1 MTGLAALDLRTSYRK
16 GRDDI
21 AHEFYLPVMEVAT
34 TYDRAVGYF
43 RSSIFIIAW
52 SALRGFVQRGGK
64 LRILC
69 SQVMS
74 QGDLAALD
82 QGYAARVDE
91 ELAARL
97 QAEVESLLAD
107 DDVAEPTR
115 ILAALVAENVV
126 ELKVAILRP
135 AAGAAEHRI
144 FHDKVGI
151 VSDAHGARVAFKGS
165 MNETWGGLA
174 DGGNLESVDV
184 FCDWID
190 GRDAERVAD
199 EVDYFSELWSN
210 NYPGLTV
217 QPFPEVARESLVA
230 AAPRDWET
238 ALEHLIEAAA
248 TEAPARPESST
259 DSKGR
264 KLKQHQSD
272 GLASWRRHGRRGI
285 LAFVTGA
292 GKTFTALHALRE
304 SILKYGEV
312 PVIVAP
318 DKLLFEQWYDE
329 LKPLAE
335 ELDVRVLRAGAGHDH
350 WRGVLRSWT
359 APGDDRRLVL
369 TTVQTARQPDFH
381 RRLAKDA
388 GLFLVA
394 DEVHRLGSPSN
405 QALMDDRIF
414 GPRLGL
420 SATPE
425 RAGDSDGTTAILTFF
440 EGIREPRY
448 ALADAIRDR
457 VLTPYFYRPHT
468 ISLTDDESAQ
478 WDKLTQK
485 IVRLRARLGDGAAD
499 DDGLERLYF
508 ERARIVK
515 QAGAKIELAVS
526 VIRDNYSHGDRWL
539 IYCDDRVQLEAVRSA
554 LASAGYRAMPYYSAM
569 DSSKDETLHWLSE
582 YGGIVV
588 AIRCLDEG
596 VDIPAVTHA
605 LILASSKNP
614 REFIQRRGRVLRRAA
629 NKVYA
634 YIHDAIV
641 SPPRP
646 EDGAGPD
653 PITLGELAR
662 AIEFAQGAANAP
674 GVAELINIAIDAG
687 IDWQSLTKTGLED
700 RDDDE

>member
-1 MTGLAALDLRTSYRK
+1 MTGLAGLNLHTSYRK

-21 AHEFYLPVMEVAT
+21 AHDFYLPMMEAAI

-74 QGDLAALD
+74 EGDLAALE
-82 QGYAARVDE
+82 QGYAARVNE

-107 DDVAEPTR
+107 DDVAEPTK

-151 VSDAHGARVAFKGS
+151 VSDVHGARVAFKGS

-190 GRDAERVAD
+190 GRDAQRVAD
-199 EVDYFSELWSN
+199 EVEYFAELWSN
-210 NYPGLTV
+210 NYPGLV
-217 QPFPEVARESLVA
+217 VLPFPEIARESLVA
-230 AAPRDWET
+230 AAPRDWE
-238 ALEHLIEAAA
+238 ASLERLVEAAA
-248 TEAPARPESST
+248 TEARPEPST

-264 KLKQHQSD
+264 KLKEHQRD
-272 GLASWRRHGRRGI
+272 GLDSWRKHGRRGI

-292 GKTFTALHALRE
+292 GKTFTALHAVRE
-304 SILKYGEV
+304 SISEYGEV
-312 PVIVAP
+312 PIIVAP

-329 LKPLAE
+329 LKPVAE
-335 ELDVRVLRAGAGHDH
+335 ELGVRLLRAGAGHNH
-350 WRGVLRSWT
+350 WKDVLRSWT
-359 APGDDRRLVL
+359 ARGGGPRLVL
-369 TTVQTARQPDFH
+369 TTVQTARQRDFH

-394 DEVHRLGSPSN
+394 DEVHRLGSRAN
-405 QALMDDRIF
+405 QVLMDDRIF

-425 RAGDSDGTTAILTFF
+425 RAGDPDGTAAILTFF

-448 ALADAIRDR
+448 ALADAIRDK
-457 VLTPYFYRPHT
+457 VLTPYIYRPHT
-468 ISLTDDESAQ
+468 VSLTDDESAK

-485 IVRLRARLGDGAAD
+485 IVQQRARLGDGAAD
-499 DDGLERLYF
+499 DERLERLYF

-515 QAGAKIELAVS
+515 QATAKIELAVS
-526 VIRDNYSHGDRWL
+526 VVREHYSREDRWL
-539 IYCDDRVQLEAVRSA
+539 IYCDDRAQLDAVRSA
-554 LASAGYRAMPYYSAM
+554 LESVGHTTMPYYSAM
-569 DSSKDETLHWLSE
+569 DSNKEETLHWFSE
-582 YGGIVV
+582 NGGIVV

-605 LILASSKNP
+605 MILASSKNP
-614 REFIQRRGRVLRRAA
+614 REFIQRRGRVLRRSP

-641 SPPRP
+641 SPPRG
-646 EDGAGPD
+646 DLGTGPD

-674 GVAELINIAIDAG
+674 GEADLISIAIDAG
-687 IDWQSLTKTGLED
+687 INWQTLTKTGLED